1 MLVLLL
7 AGYDHKEGSL
17 DDEHDD
23 VLQLTLLPPL
33 LLLLLPLLLLLLLLA
48 GYDHEEGSSDE
59 EQDDIFELEG
69 MAQELDIND
78 AATASALQQQMHEQQ
93 LAALQVGS

>member
-1 MLVLLL
+1 MDSFPFFS
-7 AGYDHKEGSL
+7 AAAAAAAA
-17 DDEHDD
+17 
-23 VLQLTLLPPL
+23 
-33 LLLLLPLLLLLLLLA
+33 A

-69 MAQELDIND
+69 MTHDLDISD

-93 LAALQVGS
+93 LAALQVRA